1 MRFDILTLFPEVC
14 RAYCEESILG
24 RAQRA
29 GKLEIMV
36 HNIRD
41 YTKDKHGR
49 VDDYP
54 YGGGNGMVMQPQPVL
69 DCIRAVRG
77 ERAAKVCYLSPK
89 GERFSQQTA
98 AQLSQMSDLI
108 LLCGH
113 SEGIDQRILDSEV
126 DFELSLG
133 DFVLTGG
140 ELPALAVVDAVARL
154 LPGVLAADACYE
166 EESLQGGLL
175 EYPQYTRPPVYEGM
189 EVPDILL
196 SGDHA
201 KIARWRRNE
210 ALRITK
216 ERRPDLLKTAEL
228 DREDLRALENL

>member
-69 DCIRAVRG
+69 EMCIRDRSYHRTMG
-77 ERAAKVCYLSPK
+77 E
-89 GERFSQQTA
+89 
-98 AQLSQMSDLI
+98 I
-108 LLCGH
+108 L
-113 SEGIDQRILDSEV
+113 
-126 DFELSLG
+126 
-133 DFVLTGG
+133 T
-140 ELPALAVVDAVARL
+140 AVAR
-154 LPGVLAADACYE
+154 VL
-166 EESLQGGLL
+166 S
-175 EYPQYTRPPVYEGM
+175 
-189 EVPDILL
+189 
-196 SGDHA
+196 
-201 KIARWRRNE
+201 WRRS
-210 ALRITK
+210 ASRF
-216 ERRPDLLKTAEL
+216 RRTGRPVIPGT
-228 DREDLRALENL
+228 

>member
-29 GKLEIMV
+29 GKLEIVV

-89 GERFSQQTA
+89 GERFTQQAA
-98 AQLSQMSDLI
+98 AQLSQMVFCS
-108 LLCGH
+108 
-113 SEGIDQRILDSEV
+113 V
-126 DFELSLG
+126 DTMRGSISAFW
-133 DFVLTGG
+133 T
-140 ELPALAVVDAVARL
+140 
-154 LPGVLAADACYE
+154 
-166 EESLQGGLL
+166 
-175 EYPQYTRPPVYEGM
+175 
-189 EVPDILL
+189 
-196 SGDHA
+196 
-201 KIARWRRNE
+201 ARWILSSR
-210 ALRITK
+210 
-216 ERRPDLLKTAEL
+216 
-228 DREDLRALENL
+228 LEILC